1 MYGWAAIACWPKDIY
16 HWNVLRLRRPKS
28 LVSAK
33 KDLTLIDHNDDL
45 INEPDPQRLIFGL
58 RDTGYNVRTAAA
70 DIIDNSIAAKA
81 DKINVLITLKT
92 DGKKLVY
99 FADNGTGMTA
109 AGIHRAMR
117 YGAPERDNPESLG
130 KFGLGLKTASSSV
143 CLRFSLIS
151 RNNET
156 EQLSKLT
163 WDLDHVAKERKW
175 EMLRDPVTKDEQEI
189 FEDLCGKHGTLV
201 VWEKCDRIL
210 TKDYEPGG
218 AKEQAAINR
227 LAGSLAKHLSLVYHR
242 FLDKNDPRENNLEI
256 RINNEKVE
264 PWNPFYPERSEQ
276 VLHEKKQKLIVE
288 LPDGSEEIATIRAW
302 ILPHRSDMTKEEE
315 KEHARISNRA
325 QGFYVYREGRL
336 IQDGSWMDVFSA
348 PEPHTSLL
356 RIEFDFG
363 HALDDAFRI
372 DVKKSRILFHPDLED
387 GLKSLLQPIYRE
399 AGLRYRRKSRD
410 HSNTQ
415 NIDHSSANKNIA
427 ETNNASTPKVSSVDP
442 ETQSAIISNNMGA
455 KIKLK
460 LAIQS
465 NVSPDTIYVDA
476 VETITSGELWQPAF
490 RSAGDS
496 GHVPAVLL
504 NKHHD
509 FYQKIY
515 QRAAA
520 NGFAVDGMDL
530 LLWAFAVAEQN
541 NTNEELE
548 PIFEDIRNEIS
559 NNLRKLLRNVPD
571 PEPSELLANLDD
583 E

>member
-1 MYGWAAIACWPKDIY
+1 M
-16 HWNVLRLRRPKS
+16 
-28 LVSAK
+28 
-33 KDLTLIDHNDDL
+33 IDYEADL

-81 DKINVLITLKT
+81 DRVNVLITLRT

-99 FADNGTGMTA
+99 FGDNGTGMDA
-109 AGIHRAMR
+109 SNIHRAMR
-117 YGAPERDNPESLG
+117 YGAPERENPESLG

-151 RNNET
+151 RKGST
-156 EQLSKLT
+156 QGLSKLT

-175 EMLRDPVTKDEQEI
+175 EMLRDPITNDEKEI
-189 FEDLCGKHGTLV
+189 FEELCGEHGTLV

-218 AKEQAAINR
+218 VKEQAAITR
-227 LAGSLAKHLSLVYHR
+227 LAATLSKHLSLVYHR
-242 FLDKNDPRENNLEI
+242 FLDPNDPRENNLEI
-256 RINNEKVE
+256 TVNHDRVV
-264 PWNPFYPERSEQ
+264 PWNPFYPARSEQ
-276 VLHEKKQKLIVE
+276 VLHENKQKLIIE
-288 LPDGSEEIATIRAW
+288 LPDGTEETASIRAW
-302 ILPHRSDMTKEEE
+302 ILPHRSDMSKEEE
-315 KEHARISNRA
+315 KEYARISNRA

-336 IQDGSWMDVFSA
+336 IQDGSWMEVFGA

-363 HALDDAFRI
+363 HSLDDAFRI

-387 GLKSLLQPIYRE
+387 GLRELLQPIYRE
-399 AGLRYRRKSRD
+399 AGRRYRRQTRD
-410 HSNTQ
+410 HANTQ
-415 NIDHSSANKNIA
+415 KIDHSSANKNIA
-427 ETNNASTPKVSSVDP
+427 ETVSASKPKVASVDP
-442 ETQSAIISNNMGA
+442 EAQSAIISNNMGA

-465 NVSPDTIYVDA
+465 HVSPDTVYVDA
-476 VETITSGELWQPAF
+476 VENITSGELWQPAF

-520 NGFAVDGMDL
+520 NGYAVDGMDL

-541 NTNEELE
+541 NTNEEME
-548 PIFEDIRNEIS
+548 PIFEDIRSEIS

-571 PEPSELLANLDD
+571 PEPSELAANLED

>member
-1 MYGWAAIACWPKDIY
+1 M
-16 HWNVLRLRRPKS
+16 
-28 LVSAK
+28 
-33 KDLTLIDHNDDL
+33 IDYEADL

-81 DKINVLITLKT
+81 DRVNVLITLRT

-99 FADNGTGMTA
+99 FGDNGTGMDA
-109 AGIHRAMR
+109 SSIHRAMR
-117 YGAPERDNPESLG
+117 YGAPERENPESLG

-151 RNNET
+151 RKGSA
-156 EQLSKLT
+156 QGLSKLT

-175 EMLRDPVTKDEQEI
+175 EMLRDPITNDEKEI
-189 FEDLCGKHGTLV
+189 FEELCGEHGTLV

-218 AKEQAAINR
+218 VKEQAAITR
-227 LAGSLAKHLSLVYHR
+227 LAATLSKHLSLVYHR
-242 FLDKNDPRENNLEI
+242 FLDPDDARENNLEI
-256 RINNEKVE
+256 TVNQDRVV
-264 PWNPFYPERSEQ
+264 PWNPFYPARSEQ
-276 VLHEKKQKLIVE
+276 VLHENKQKLIIE
-288 LPDGSEEIATIRAW
+288 LPDGTEETASIRAW
-302 ILPHRSDMTKEEE
+302 ILPHRSDMSKEEE
-315 KEHARISNRA
+315 KEYARISNRA

-336 IQDGSWMDVFSA
+336 IQDGSWMEVFGA

-363 HALDDAFRI
+363 HSLDDAFRI

-387 GLKSLLQPIYRE
+387 GLRELLQPIYRE
-399 AGLRYRRKSRD
+399 AGRRYRRQTRD
-410 HSNTQ
+410 HANTQ
-415 NIDHSSANKNIA
+415 KIDHSSANKNIA
-427 ETNNASTPKVSSVDP
+427 ETVSASKPKVASVDT
-442 ETQSAIISNNMGA
+442 EAQSAIISNNMGA

-465 NVSPDTIYVDA
+465 HVSPGTVYVDA
-476 VETITSGELWQPAF
+476 VENITSGELWQPAF

-520 NGFAVDGMDL
+520 NGYAVDGMDL

-541 NTNEELE
+541 NTNEEME
-548 PIFEDIRNEIS
+548 PIFEDIRSEIS

-571 PEPSELLANLDD
+571 PEPSELAANLED